1 MEHIFIS
8 KKQKKLLPGK
18 RVIEQTN
25 AVEVTDVNVG
35 LANKKGNQKN
45 CPIPP
50 QESILTDPA
59 IIKSNVD
66 IPASLTISSFQ

>member
-1 MEHIFIS
+1 
-8 KKQKKLLPGK
+8 LPGK

-45 CPIPP
+45 CTIPP